1 MVLLLGGWRPSVC
14 RGPHVLT
21 CIILV
26 NLCVTPCY
34 SKTGSTTSSL
44 SSLWRARLEVTA
56 ECCSTPSSSRSHDT
70 YTDLSR

>member
-26 NLCVTPCY
+26 NLCVTPGY

-44 SSLWRARLEVTA
+44 SSLWRAV
-56 ECCSTPSSSRSHDT
+56 SR
-70 YTDLSR
+70 